1 MTSFLGYILRK
12 TLKNMRR
19 NLFSNITTISV
30 IGISIFIFLTFSLV
44 AFNLSS
50 ILKIW
55 ENRFELVAYLKKGT
69 LLNEVEMVLK
79 RIRQLDG
86 VETVNYISPF
96 DAMEFMESKLGRQK
110 NLLEGIQPNV
120 FPASIEIRLKKDY
133 WGQTRLTYVAK
144 ELSKIPQIEEIQYGK
159 EWIETFSLVVYLVR
173 VTQWILGGVLFL
185 AILFIVSNT
194 LQLTISSRKDEI
206 EIMHMEGA
214 SPGFIRIP
222 FYIEGAIQGVL
233 GAAMAIGLLYIMYK
247 IVLLAIEPMM
257 KGWMAGIK
265 ILFFPYDRISWFL
278 LGGILIGLLGSFI
291 ASIKFLRYIK

>member
-1 MTSFLGYILRK
+1 MTSFLGYVLRK